1 MTPLTLVIGNYNY
14 SSWSLRAWIAL
25 RQAGAAFDVVRI
37 PLDLPETK
45 AAIAEWSP
53 SGRVP
58 LLRDGDLA
66 IWESLAICEHAA
78 ECFPAARLWPE
89 DRAARAIARAASAEM
104 HAGFAALRRH
114 MPMDC
119 RARRPGA
126 GRAPGVAEDIARIVA
141 LWTDLRTRFGAGGD
155 MLFGRFTVADAMFA
169 PVVSRFKTYGVALD
183 GAARD
188 YAEAVLALPAMR
200 EWYAAA
206 EAETE
211 VIENP

>member
-1 MTPLTLVIGNYNY
+1 MAQMTLVIGNYNY

-25 RQAGAAFDVVRI
+25 RQAGADFDVVRI
-37 PLDLPETK
+37 PLDRPETK
-45 AAIAEWSP
+45 AQIAAWSP

-66 IWESLAICEHAA
+66 IWESLAICEYAA
-78 ECFPAARLWPE
+78 ERFPAARLWPE
-89 DRAARAIARAASAEM
+89 DSVARALARAVSAEM

-119 RARRPGA
+119 RAKRPGA
-126 GRAPGVAEDIARIVA
+126 GRGPGVAEDIARIA
-141 LWTDLRTRFGAGGD
+141 AIWADCRARFGADGD

-169 PVVSRFKTYGVALD
+169 PVVSRFATYGVALD
-183 GAARD
+183 GSARD
-188 YAEAVLALPAMR
+188 YADAVLALPAMR
-200 EWYAAA
+200 AWRAAAAA
-206 EAETE
+206 EKE